1 MTAARN
7 LAWVYAATLVWFLV
21 APALPEVDGADA
33 ATLAA
38 GIPALMLLAACTL
51 VLLPLR
57 DATAAL
63 ALLALGAGMI
73 AAALTEIGADAGA
86 NVGKALFAGAVG
98 FLLVRV
104 LATPA
109 VVIAVPLFVSA
120 VDIASV
126 LDGPSAVL
134 MRGESGVS
142 DFLTFTIPAL
152 GGGRA
157 GALAISDLIFCA
169 FFAGCAWHYGLRRRT
184 TAIALLL
191 ALPLALV
198 VAVLAGRGVATV
210 PFLSAALLLPNLD
223 LLPGLLHHHRP
234 E

>member
-1 MTAARN
+1 MTAARH
-7 LAWVYAATLVWFLV
+7 LAWVYGATLLLFLV
-21 APALPEVDGADA
+21 VPALPEIAGTDA

-38 GIPALMLLAACTL
+38 GIPALTLLAGCAL

-73 AAALTEIGADAGA
+73 GAALTEIGADAGA
-86 NVGKALFAGAVG
+86 NVAKALLAASVG
-98 FLLVRV
+98 FVLVRV

-126 LDGPSAVL
+126 LSGPSAVL

-142 DFLTFTIPAL
+142 DFLTFTIPAF

-157 GALAISDLIFCA
+157 GALGISDIIFLA
-169 FFAGCAWHYGLRRRT
+169 FFAGCAWRYGLRRRT
-184 TAIALLL
+184 TAIALML

-198 VAVLAGRGVATV
+198 AAVLAGRGIAAL

-223 LLPGLLHHHRP
+223 LLPGLLRSDRP